1 MNPSPL
7 DNARQIPVLLRG
19 ELGALQ
25 SWTGTWQ
32 STRVVLCVAIILA
45 GAGSFGAAMGSWR
58 APLQA
63 AYCAAKLPLIL
74 LATTLGNGLLNA
86 MLAPLLGLN
95 LPARQSLLAVLL
107 SFALASLILG
117 AFSPLLAFLVWN
129 LPPLTAGSGSNV
141 AAHSVILLAET
152 AMIATAGLAANVRLL
167 QLLRDLGGVEATA
180 RKTLFAW
187 LAGNLLLGS
196 QLAWMARPFVG
207 SPGLPVQ
214 FVRPDA
220 LEGSFFEAL
229 LRAARHLIGF

>member
-1 MNPSPL
+1 MES
-7 DNARQIPVLLRG
+7 ARQIPTLLRG
-19 ELGALQ
+19 ELPALQ
-25 SWTGTWQ
+25 AWTRTWQ
-32 STRVVLCVAIILA
+32 PVRVILCVAIIVG

-95 LPARQSLLAVLL
+95 LPARQSVLAVLL
-107 SFALASLILG
+107 SFTLAALILG
-117 AFSPLLAFLVWN
+117 AFSPVLAFLVWN
-129 LPPLTAGSGSNV
+129 LPPLTAGADSNLG
-141 AAHSVILLAET
+141 AHSVILLAET
-152 AMIATAGLAANVRLL
+152 AMIATAGIAANVRLL
-167 QLLRDLGGVEATA
+167 QLLRDLGGIEATA

-229 LRAARHLIGF
+229 IRAARHLFGF